1 MLCCLKSST
10 KKEFLF
16 LVLRGSCEVLGNS
29 NDTVERITVSNSF
42 TKISTITKKILT

>member
-10 KKEFLF
+10 KKEF